1 VNGSP
6 ANDAAAAVPDA
17 PAVVEDARTGFA
29 GLPRWL
35 RIGIIAAATAVLV
48 LVIAVII
55 RIILQTP
62 VIPLGVTKAEDL
74 VPGACLLEPGNSEA
88 EYTVVGCATPHQQ
101 QIIARV
107 DLNFPGVP
115 YSADES
121 LAIYARETCKRLIE
135 YRLYLPQDIVKT
147 DYDGDAVNPPTL
159 AEYDSGKTVTL
170 CAVFDHPDRPVEGA
184 GSEDL
189 TRDLY
194 RPIPQ

>member
-1 VNGSP
+1 VTE
-6 ANDAAAAVPDA
+6 VPA
-17 PAVVEDARTGFA
+17 PADEARTGFG

-48 LVIAVII
+48 LIFAVVI
-55 RIILQTP
+55 RIVLQTP
-62 VIPLGVTKAEDL
+62 IVPLGVTPVDRL
-74 VPGACLLEPGNSEA
+74 VPGSCLVEPGSTDEQ
-88 EYTVVGCATPHQQ
+88 YTVVNCSTPHQQ

-121 LAIYARETCKRLIE
+121 LAILARETCQRLVE
-135 YRLYLPQDIVKT
+135 YRLFLPADIVKT
-147 DYDGDAVNPPTL
+147 DYDADAVNPPTL
-159 AEYDSGKTVTL
+159 AEYEAGETETL
-170 CAVFDHPDRPVEGA
+170 CAVFDHPDRPEP
-184 GSEDL
+184 GSGSDDL